1 MSREIVL
8 TLIGKP
14 GCHLCDDAEVAVQSV
29 IDDFSDVSLE
39 KENILENPVLLEKYS
54 EQIPVL
60 LINGQ
65 IHNYWRIDTERLRE
79 ALAKA

>member
-39 KENILENPVLLEKYS
+39 KENILENPVLLDKYS